1 MEEATCTNCN
11 QVFDESE
18 LTLVIVSNRKF
29 RECPR
34 CHNKHNRECARAT
47 RALCNQKST
56 RLSPS
61 SLYHLR
67 DCEWSEIP
75 EEKKQEI
82 FAFIKTLNIGKL
94 KFRIANDKKT
104 TDRIERFAFSKGVFF
119 KGSTIK
125 NHFKLNQKSL

>member
-1 MEEATCTNCN
+1 MKEATCTNCN

-18 LTLVIVSNRKF
+18 LTLIVVSNKNF

-34 CHNKHNRECARAT
+34 CHNEYVRESVRAIK
-47 RALCNQKST
+47 ALQNQKST
-56 RLSPS
+56 RLSPF
-61 SLYHLR
+61 SLCHLR
-67 DCEWSEIP
+67 DCEWSEVP

-82 FAFIKTLNIGKL
+82 FAFIKTLNIGKR

-104 TDRIERFAFSKGVFF
+104 TEKIERFAFDRKVFF

-125 NHFKLNQKSL
+125 RNFKLSIKSS